1 MEEKATF
8 GDEIDPHPT
17 EQNDDL
23 ENQSVESTLFKITGE
38 YKNPKFK
45 PWNNVEPKKDL
56 ETIKA

>member
-23 ENQSVESTLFKITGE
+23 ENQSVESTLFKIKGE
-38 YKNPKFK
+38 Y
-45 PWNNVEPKKDL
+45 
-56 ETIKA
+56 